1 MPPKNCKPEK
11 KKSEEKK
18 SAPKRAP
25 TAYQQFMKDELARLK
40 EAKPM
45 LDHKARFSEAAK
57 NWSANK
63 K

>member
-1 MPPKNCKPEK
+1 MPPKN
-11 KKSEEKK
+11 SNTNEKK

-25 TAYQQFMKDELARLK
+25 TAYQQFMKAELARLK
-40 EAKPM
+40 ALDPKK
-45 LDHKARFSEAAK
+45 DHKARFSEAAK